1 MPEMPVNI
9 SQFIILNSQF
19 MKTAVLCGYY
29 GMGNGGDEALL
40 ATLLQMLP
48 PGTTPIV
55 LSNTPAVTAARYQV
69 AAVDR
74 WNLLAVLGALRR
86 SDTFIWGGG
95 SLVQDVSSKISP
107 LYYLGLM
114 QLAQWLGLDTIAWAQ
129 GIGPLQSPFN
139 RRLTRHLLKRC
150 AVVTVRDRGSADL
163 LTGWNIPHTLAPD
176 PVWAMETDSTVRAV
190 QPEMTVAVNLRQHR
204 SLTPE
209 RLAVLTAALVEFQAQ
224 SRSRILLVPFQMSLD
239 LDLAQD
245 LQRQLPGSEVVQLED
260 PEELR
265 RLFDRVDLAIVMRL
279 HGLIMAAAAGC
290 RCFALS
296 YDPKVTQVAT
306 TLGLAFCE
314 LGRFESGS
322 DDLVQ
327 VWQGLAQGEGLSREQ
342 RGDLATA
349 ARQHQVALTSL
360 CAQ

>member
-1 MPEMPVNI
+1 
-9 SQFIILNSQF
+9 

-48 PGTTPIV
+48 ADVTPIV
-55 LSNTPAVTAARYQV
+55 LSNTPAVTAARYRV
-69 AAVDR
+69 EAVDR

-95 SLVQDVSSKISP
+95 SLVQDVSSRVSP

-114 QLAQWLGLDTIAWAQ
+114 QLAQWLGLATIAWAQ
-129 GIGPLQSPFN
+129 GIGPLKSRFN

-176 PVWAMETDSTVRAV
+176 PVWAMETDSTVRSV

-239 LDLAQD
+239 LDLATD
-245 LQRQLPGSEVVQLED
+245 LQRQLPQSEVVQLED

-265 RLFDRVDLAIVMRL
+265 RLFDRVDVAIVMRL

-314 LGRFESGS
+314 LGTLPEDAAYFA
-322 DDLVQ
+322 Q
-327 VWQGLAQGEGLSREQ
+327 VWQDLAQGQGLSREQ

-349 ARQHQVALTSL
+349 ARQHQVALTSVPL
-360 CAQ
+360 SDRTAARG

>member
-1 MPEMPVNI
+1 
-9 SQFIILNSQF
+9 
-19 MKTAVLCGYY
+19 MKQAVLCGYY

-48 PGTTPIV
+48 KDVRPIV
-55 LSNTPAVTAARYQV
+55 LSKTPEVTAARYRV
-69 AAVDR
+69 EAVDR
-74 WNLLAVLGALRR
+74 WNLGAVLGALGR
-86 SDTFIWGGG
+86 SDALIWGGG

-114 QLAQWLGLDTIAWAQ
+114 QLAQLMGLKTIAWAQ
-129 GIGPLQSPFN
+129 GIGPLQSQFN

-163 LTGWNIPHTLAPD
+163 LTGWGIGHTLAPD
-176 PVWAMETDSTVRAV
+176 PVWAMETAAIERAV
-190 QPEMTVAVNLRQHR
+190 QPEITVAVNLRQHR

-209 RLAVLTAALVEFQAQ
+209 RLATLTQALVEFQAKSQ
-224 SRSRILLVPFQMSLD
+224 ARILLVPFQMSLD
-239 LDLAQD
+239 LALAEE
-245 LQRQLPGSEVVQLED
+245 LHQRLPRSEVVRLED

-265 RLFDRVDLAIVMRL
+265 QLFDRVDVAIVMRL

-306 TLGLAFCE
+306 TLGLGFCE
-314 LGRFESGS
+314 LGQMSADADYF
-322 DDLVQ
+322 VQ
-327 VWQGLAQGEGLSREQ
+327 AWQDLAQSEGLSPVQ
-342 RGDLATA
+342 RGELATA
-349 ARQHQVALTSL
+349 ARQHQVALTS
-360 CAQ
+360 AR

>member
-1 MPEMPVNI
+1 M
-9 SQFIILNSQF
+9 

-48 PGTTPIV
+48 QDVTPIV
-55 LSNTPAVTAARYQV
+55 LSKTPAVTAARYQV
-69 AAVDR
+69 EAVDR
-74 WNLLAVLGALRR
+74 WNLAAVLGAMRR

-95 SLVQDVSSKISP
+95 SLVQDVSSQISP

-129 GIGPLQSPFN
+129 GIGPLQSQFN

-204 SLTPE
+204 SLTPD
-209 RLAVLTAALVEFQAQ
+209 RLATFTQALVEFQAKSQ
-224 SRSRILLVPFQMSLD
+224 ARILLVPFQMSLD
-239 LDLAQD
+239 LALAEELHQH
-245 LQRQLPGSEVVQLED
+245 LPQSEVVRLED

-265 RLFDRVDLAIVMRL
+265 RLFDRVDVAIVMRL

-306 TLGLAFCE
+306 NLGLAFCE
-314 LGRFESGS
+314 LAQFESAPET
-322 DDLVQ
+322 LAQ
-327 VWQGLAQGEGLSREQ
+327 QWQDLAQGAGLSRSQ
-342 RGDLATA
+342 RGDLALA
-349 ARQHQVALTSL
+349 ARQHQVALTHDDREE
-360 CAQ
+360 

>member
-1 MPEMPVNI
+1 
-9 SQFIILNSQF
+9 

-48 PGTTPIV
+48 AGTRPIV
-55 LSNTPAVTAARYQV
+55 LSKTPEVTAARYQV
-69 AAVDR
+69 EAVDR
-74 WNLLAVLGALRR
+74 WNLLAVLGAMRR

-95 SLVQDVSSKISP
+95 SLVQDASSQISP

-114 QLAQWLGLDTIAWAQ
+114 QLAQWLGLGTIAWAQ
-129 GIGPLQSPFN
+129 GIGPLQSKLN
-139 RRLTRHLLKRC
+139 RQLTRRLLKCC

-163 LTGWNIPHTLAPD
+163 LTGWNIPHILAPD
-176 PVWAMETDSTVRAV
+176 PVWAMETDAVVRAV

-204 SLTPE
+204 SLTPD
-209 RLAVLTAALVEFQAQ
+209 RLATLTEALVKFQSQ
-224 SRSRILLVPFQMSLD
+224 SQSRILLVPFQLSLD
-239 LDLAQD
+239 LALAEELHQH
-245 LQRQLPGSEVVQLED
+245 LPQSEVVRLED
-260 PEELR
+260 PEALR

-306 TLGLAFCE
+306 NLELGFCE
-314 LGRFESGS
+314 LASFAHSPAA
-322 DDLVQ
+322 LVQ
-327 VWQGLAQGEGLSREQ
+327 VWQDLAQGQGLSRDQ
-342 RGDLATA
+342 RLELAQA
-349 ARQHQVALTSL
+349 ARQHQVALTGL
-360 CAQ
+360 THDDRD

>member
-1 MPEMPVNI
+1 
-9 SQFIILNSQF
+9 
-19 MKTAVLCGYY
+19 MKQAVLCGYY

-48 PGTTPIV
+48 KDVRPIV
-55 LSNTPAVTAARYQV
+55 LSKTPEVTAARYRV
-69 AAVDR
+69 EAIDR
-74 WNLLAVLGALRR
+74 WNFWSVLGAMRR
-86 SDTFIWGGG
+86 SDAFIWGGG
-95 SLVQDVSSKISP
+95 SLVQDVSSQISP

-114 QLAQWLGLDTIAWAQ
+114 QLAQIMGLKTIAWAQ

-163 LTGWNIPHTLAPD
+163 LTGWGIGHTLAPD
-176 PVWAMETDSTVRAV
+176 PVWAMETEVIVRTV

-209 RLAVLTAALVEFQAQ
+209 RLATLTQALVEFQAQ

-239 LDLAQD
+239 LTLAEE
-245 LQRQLPGSEVVQLED
+245 LHQRLPGSEVVRLED

-265 RLFDRVDLAIVMRL
+265 QLFDRVDVAIVMRL

-306 TLGLAFCE
+306 TLGLGFCE
-314 LGRFESGS
+314 LAQFESAPEA
-322 DDLVQ
+322 LVQ
-327 VWQGLAQGEGLSREQ
+327 RWQELARGAGLSPVQ
-342 RGDLATA
+342 RGELATA
-349 ARQHQVALTSL
+349 ARQHQVALTVL
-360 CAQ
+360 THDNRD

>member
-1 MPEMPVNI
+1 
-9 SQFIILNSQF
+9 

-48 PGTTPIV
+48 QDVTPIV
-55 LSNTPAVTAARYQV
+55 LSKTPEVTAARYQV
-69 AAVDR
+69 EAVDR
-74 WNLLAVLGALRR
+74 WNLGAVLGAMRR

-114 QLAQWLGLDTIAWAQ
+114 QLAQWLGLKTIAWAQ
-129 GIGPLQSPFN
+129 GIGPLHGRFN
-139 RRLTRHLLKRC
+139 RRLTRGVLKRC

-163 LTGWNIPHTLAPD
+163 LTGWNIPHILAPD
-176 PVWAMETDSTVRAV
+176 PVWAMETDVAVRAV

-209 RLAVLTAALVEFQAQ
+209 RLAILTQALVEFQAN
-224 SRSRILLVPFQMSLD
+224 SRSRMLLVPFQMSLD
-239 LDLAQD
+239 LDLAEE
-245 LQRQLPGSEVVQLED
+245 LQRQLPGSAVVRLED

-265 RLFDRVDLAIVMRL
+265 RLFDRVDVAIVMRL

-306 TLGLAFCE
+306 NLGLAFCE
-314 LGRFESGS
+314 LAQFESAPEA
-322 DDLVQ
+322 LVQ
-327 VWQGLAQGEGLSREQ
+327 QWQELAQADGLSRAQ
-342 RGDLATA
+342 RGELAQA
-349 ARQHQVALTSL
+349 ARQHQAALTHGDRE
-360 CAQ
+360 

>member
-1 MPEMPVNI
+1 
-9 SQFIILNSQF
+9 

-48 PGTTPIV
+48 AGTRPIV
-55 LSNTPAVTAARYQV
+55 LSKTPEVTAARYQV
-69 AAVDR
+69 EAVDR
-74 WNLLAVLGALRR
+74 WNLGAVLGALRR

-95 SLVQDVSSKISP
+95 SLVQDVSSRISP

-129 GIGPLQSPFN
+129 GIGPLQSKFN
-139 RRLTRHLLKRC
+139 RQLTRRLLKRC

-176 PVWAMETDSTVRAV
+176 PVWAMETDLITRAV
-190 QPEMTVAVNLRQHR
+190 QPELTVAVNLRQHR

-209 RLAVLTAALVEFQAQ
+209 RLVVLTAALVEFQAQ

-245 LQRQLPGSEVVQLED
+245 LQRQLPCSQVVQLED

-290 RCFALS
+290 CCFALS

-306 TLGLAFCE
+306 NLGLAFCE
-314 LGRFESGS
+314 LADLGLTSAG
-322 DDLVQ
+322 LVQ
-327 VWQGLAQGEGLSREQ
+327 RWQELAQGQGLSREQ
-342 RGDLATA
+342 RLELAQA
-349 ARQHQVALTSL
+349 ARQHQVALTGL
-360 CAQ
+360 THDDRD